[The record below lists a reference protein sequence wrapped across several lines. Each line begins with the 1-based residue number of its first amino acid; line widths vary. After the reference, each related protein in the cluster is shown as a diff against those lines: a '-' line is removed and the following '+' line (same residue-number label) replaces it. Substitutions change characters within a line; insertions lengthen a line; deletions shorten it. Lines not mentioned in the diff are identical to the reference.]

1 MTRVHGE
8 VSLVKLRI
16 SQGGVLLM
24 KDLKAVGTMAES
36 STLCEGH
43 LCGESRCKGGTKGR
57 STHRLCV
64 GREFKGQ
71 NSQVG
76 QIMILSQSLS

>member
-43 LCGESRCKGGTKGR
+43 LCGESRCKGGTKKKGEVLTDFVLDESSR
-57 STHRLCV
+57 DRTRKWVRL
-64 GREFKGQ
+64 
-71 NSQVG
+71 
-76 QIMILSQSLS
+76 